1 MHIFFSELP
10 TVELPPG
17 IRCPWRP
24 PRRPGDRKEPSWDRK
39 IRLHKEKERRELAQK
54 IKIERLESFD

>member
-1 MHIFFSELP
+1 M
-10 TVELPPG
+10 ELPPG